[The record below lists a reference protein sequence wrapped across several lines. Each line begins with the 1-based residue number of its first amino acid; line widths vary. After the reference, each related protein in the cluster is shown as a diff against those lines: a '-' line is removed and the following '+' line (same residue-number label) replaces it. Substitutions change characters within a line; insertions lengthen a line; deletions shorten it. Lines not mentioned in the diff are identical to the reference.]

1 MSEKRLI
8 DWDGFYRF
16 ITSLEI
22 PTQYTSSETNQL
34 RKKAG
39 KYWDGLSRP
48 SLPDV
53 TGTRTLD
60 SMTDDEIEELVK
72 LYAGDFIGI
81 LLTHRNGDKD
91 IYIEYTDVG
100 QRKALIIYPGE
111 LSVGGKEVKIF
122 KWFLEKGFNVWEGK

>member
-1 MSEKRLI
+1 MSEKKLI

-53 TGTRTLD
+53 CGTRTLD
-60 SMTDDEIEELVK
+60 SMTEEEEIELSRMISLPLVCK
-72 LYAGDFIGI
+72 PHLVSIIMDMIKADGI
-81 LLTHRNGDKD
+81 RFS
-91 IYIEYTDVG
+91 VA
-100 QRKALIIYPGE
+100 RWLI
-111 LSVGGKEVKIF
+111 
-122 KWFLEKGFNVWEGK
+122 EKGFNVFGEVDK

>member
-8 DWDGFYRF
+8 DLDELMRIAFRAESSHDVAEEF
-16 ITSLEI
+16 NKLPS
-22 PTQYTSSETNQL
+22 PT
-34 RKKAG
+34 
-39 KYWDGLSRP
+39 
-48 SLPDV
+48 LPDV
-53 TGTRTLD
+53 CGKRTLD

-122 KWFLEKGFNVWEGK
+122 KWFLEKGFNVFEVGNENNRNE